1 MPFDTDGTPDSSP
14 ETEIDAADGE
24 QSEEEEQAPFHQDPA
39 WQRIIAQRNQA
50 RDELKAYKDLGA
62 PEQVRTALN
71 RVEYYDRLVEE
82 AKAER
87 PVEKVKTEDEREL
100 EAKRN
105 EARETLFKIAPELK
119 ISIERDKQREE
130 ERVAFND
137 GLQSRAMGEVKR
149 LMGTAGLP
157 TGDEEVLEMAE
168 MLVPLVK
175 RDADLR
181 AEYFTNPK
189 QAVKQAWEKF
199 FERHGK
205 AASRISA
212 AATQQKGSSLSALP
226 RANQGGGGGS
236 PARGTPAPQTLDE
249 LFKQNRG
256 AF

>member
-1 MPFDTDGTPDSSP
+1 MQFDTDGTPDSSP
-14 ETEIDAADGE
+14 ETEIYAADGE
-24 QSEEEEQAPFHQDPA
+24 QSEGEEQQPYHQDPA
-39 WQRIIAQRNQA
+39 WQRIIAQRNEA
-50 RDELKAYKDLGA
+50 RLEAKAYKELGSPA
-62 PEQVRTALN
+62 EVRTHLN
-71 RVEYYDRLVEE
+71 RVQYYDRLVEE
-82 AKAER
+82 ANTER
-87 PVEKVKTEDEREL
+87 PAG
-100 EAKRN
+100 EAKSDEDRDLESKRR

-119 ISIERDKQREE
+119 ETIEQSQQREQ
-130 ERVAFND
+130 ERAAFQQ
-137 GLQSRAMGEVKR
+137 GLQNRAMGEVKR
-149 LMGTAGLP
+149 LMGTVGLP
-157 TGDEEVLEMAE
+157 VGDEDVMEMSE
-168 MLVPLVK
+168 MLVPMLK

-189 QAVKQAWEKF
+189 QAVKMAWDKF